1 VWDLES
7 IADLIEEG
15 LRAAAGRLDR
25 EQAVLG
31 VDALDELGH
40 HPVLRRALGA
50 GDYGVWAEQR
60 LPGGSGRR
68 RRSEGERCDI
78 VLTDRAGA
86 RLIDPLL
93 EGTLFGHLG
102 SAPEDAL
109 WLEVKVVGQF
119 ALFEGFARA
128 NPAYS
133 SVLLQDVARD
143 VRKLS
148 SDERIA
154 WGAVVIVLY
163 AKDRETAEHDL
174 GALRTRAVERG
185 LPVSA
190 PVVRGFGITDRMG
203 NGWCCVGVV
212 RVHRL

>member
-1 VWDLES
+1 MWDLES
-7 IADLIEEG
+7 IADLIAEG
-15 LRAAAGRLDR
+15 LRAEAARLDR

-31 VDALDELGH
+31 VDALDELGL
-40 HPVLRRALGA
+40 HPVLRRALA
-50 GDYGVWAEQR
+50 PGDYGVWAEQR
-60 LPGGSGRR
+60 YPGDSRR
-68 RRSEGERCDI
+68 SRRSEGERCDI
-78 VLTDRAGA
+78 VLTDRAGS

-102 SAPEDAL
+102 SAAEDAL

-119 ALFEGFARA
+119 AVFEGYSRP

-133 SVLLQDVARD
+133 SVLLQEVTRD

-148 SDERIA
+148 ADERIA
-154 WGAVVIVLY
+154 WGAVLIVLH

-174 GALRTRAVERG
+174 GALWKRAVERG

-190 PVVRGFGITDRMG
+190 PVVRGFAITDRIG